1 MATLSPSQ
9 TLTKPSQTLAAF
21 AVPTTDGRTVDV
33 VPRWRGRALAVHPPI
48 NDGASPVSRGVWA
61 ITHPVS
67 GLRAGT
73 FRGTLKRAV
82 ALARVWDGAFAAAL
96 ANQTAPLSLADWPQR
111 TAWLRQCDGTLP
123 VVGPV
128 PSDHP
133 DFKVT
138 HQRNGAPTLPTLS
151 TLPPIVADDN
161 DGAGDQFPATTTIIP
176 TTPGRAR
183 FARTLPN
190 GRARLRN
197 PETGKPVRMNG
208 DCAAFRNPAN
218 PMVPTL
224 KLWFGGVW
232 HDVPTTDQCM
242 AWSLDGVC
250 ETPDGR
256 MVECDAPDAW
266 LSLLG
271 VV

>member
-1 MATLSPSQ
+1 MPTLSPSQ
-9 TLTKPSQTLAAF
+9 TLSPFDVS
-21 AVPTTDGRTVDV
+21 TTNGTERVTVT
-33 VPRWRGRALAVHPPI
+33 PRWRGRALAVHPPVR
-48 NDGASPVSRGVWA
+48 DGRADVARGVWT
-61 ITHPVS
+61 ITHPPS

-73 FRGTLKRAV
+73 SHGTLKRAI
-82 ALARVWDGAFAAAL
+82 ALARAWDSAFADAVGDAVV
-96 ANQTAPLSLADWPQR
+96 APSLRAWSQR
-111 TAWLRQCDGTLP
+111 FAWMRQCDGTSA

-128 PSDHP
+128 PNDHADHAERVAP
-133 DFKVT
+133 T
-138 HQRNGAPTLPTLS
+138 PPTLPTL
-151 TLPPIVADDN
+151 TNDDA
-161 DGAGDQFPATTTIIP
+161 DGAGDQFPATTTVWP

-190 GRARLRN
+190 GRARLRH
-197 PETGKPVRMNG
+197 PETNKPVRMDG

-224 KLWFGGVW
+224 KLWFHGVW
-232 HDVPTTDQCM
+232 HDVPTTDACM
-242 AWSLDGVC
+242 RWTLDGVC

-256 MVECDAPDAW
+256 MVECDHPDAW

>member
-9 TLTKPSQTLAAF
+9 TLSPIT
-21 AVPTTDGRTVDV
+21 VPTNFDRAV
-33 VPRWRGRALAVHPPI
+33 VAQPRWQGCALSVHPPI
-48 NDGASPVSRGVWA
+48 NDGVATLTRGVWA
-61 ITHPVS
+61 ITHTVS

-82 ALARVWDGAFAAAL
+82 ALARVWDGAFDAAL

-111 TAWLRQCDGTLP
+111 FAWLHQCDGTSA

-128 PSDHP
+128 SSGHQDWQ
-133 DFKVT
+133 VT
-138 HQRNGAPTLPTLS
+138 HQRNGAPTLPTLAE
-151 TLPPIVADDN
+151 TARDD
-161 DGAGDQFPATTTIIP
+161 DGAEQFPATPTLWP
-176 TTPGRAR
+176 TTPGKMR

-190 GRARLRN
+190 GRARLRH
-197 PETGKPVRMNG
+197 PETGKPVKMDG
-208 DCAAFRNPAN
+208 DVAAFRNPAA
-218 PMVPTL
+218 PLVPIL
-224 KLWFGGVW
+224 RLWFRGRW
-232 HDVPTTDQCM
+232 FDVPTTDDLM
-242 AWSLDGVC
+242 GWSFDGVC

-256 MVECDAPDAW
+256 MVEPDAPTAW